1 MPSELLSLLTFLL
14 GLVLG
19 NWLAI
24 GRDKRQEFN
33 EAVSP
38 IRRWL
43 IEEMKRPTSYGPWPS
58 DHEVDRFAHCLSAWH
73 QARFKALHQSK
84 QIQDGRGEPAD
95 VRDRFK
101 VVAVSVDSAQAYRLS
116 VPYNRPR
123 LRTAK
128 GRDAS

>member
-43 IEEMKRPTSYGPWPS
+43 IEEMKRPTPYGPWPS

-73 QARFKALHQSK
+73 RARFLKHWASFKALHQSK
-84 QIQDGRGEPAD
+84 QIQDGSGQVFYSDESEIR
-95 VRDRFK
+95 
-101 VVAVSVDSAQAYRLS
+101 QALGRLFR
-116 VPYNRPR
+116 VTTPR
-123 LRTAK
+123 
-128 GRDAS
+128 